1 MKQLSRVNVVD
12 VSNKLRRRW
21 LLGGL
26 SALTGI
32 PKKHWRKA
40 IVVAETPK
48 VVMETKKDGRTK
60 KQIFRYGFCSYVI
73 KEPHKDRKILEP
85 HPNLQKVLRP
95 LGQWVVS
102 LSPAH
107 SRTFGFILGRNSKMA
122 AEELKPLLESKNP
135 HHFGIDI
142 ADAFPGIDDKMV
154 FEALK
159 KLGIES
165 YLAEIISWLATYQ
178 YDGKRRLPQGASSS
192 PPLLNL
198 VYQPMCDAFEKI
210 CIREKIF
217 WSIYVDDINF
227 VSANLISE
235 ETEQELSA
243 VPAKFGFRIKPKKTK
258 DNLGK
263 TIPHMLGLT
272 VVDRRIH
279 ISRRKKKKIRQILYA
294 IEKFGAYSPE
304 TALGLEGYLK
314 HIYGEDKKNWPG
326 WVSLY
331 KR

>member
-1 MKQLSRVNVVD
+1 MKQLSRLNIVD
-12 VSNKLRRRW
+12 ASSKLRYRW

-26 SALTGI
+26 SELTGI

-40 IVVAETPK
+40 IAIAENPK
-48 VVMETKKDGRTK
+48 IILEAEKDGRIK
-60 KQIFRYGFCSYVI
+60 KQIFRYGFCSWI
-73 KEPHKDRKILEP
+73 KKDPHKDRKILEP

-107 SRTFGFILGRNSKMA
+107 PRAFGFVLERNGKMA
-122 AEELKPLLESKNP
+122 VEELQFLLKTKKP
-135 HHFGIDI
+135 HHFGVDI
-142 ADAFPGIDDKMV
+142 ADAFPSIDDKMV

-165 YLAEIISWLATYQ
+165 CLAEIISWLVTYQ

-198 VYQPMCDAFEKI
+198 VYQPMCDEFEKI
-210 CIREKIF
+210 CTREKIF
-217 WSIYVDDINF
+217 WSIYADDINF
-227 VSANLISE
+227 VSANLIPE
-235 ETEQELSA
+235 ETKQELSA
-243 VPAKFGFRIKPKKTK
+243 VPTKFGFKIKSKKTK

-263 TIPHMLGLT
+263 TIPHLLGLT

-279 ISRRKKKKIRQILYA
+279 ISRRKKNKIRQILYA
-294 IEKFGAYSPE
+294 IEKFEAYSPE
-304 TALGLEGYLK
+304 TALGYKAYLK
-314 HIYGEDKKNWPG
+314 LIYGKDEKNWPG
-326 WVSLY
+326 WVSLH